1 MAVEDQLEE
10 ARANVERKI
19 KMILIEKS
27 MTQSELAEL
36 LNVSKARISKA
47 VNGGTNPSDISL
59 RKKIYQV
66 LGMK

>member
-1 MAVEDQLEE
+1 MAVEEQLEE
-10 ARANVERKI
+10 ARASVERKI
-19 KMILIEKS
+19 KMCLLEKS
-27 MTQSELAEL
+27 MTQNELASL

-47 VNGGTNPSDISL
+47 VNGGTNPSDIVL